1 MDAKTAAQA
10 TGKES
15 YSLDDMSSALQAT
28 SDEAWMQMKRHSD
41 ALLAREQQQ
50 QRERLQL
57 HDGAACNHDLLTAG
71 WRRSSHLH
79 VGNSDDSFSD
89 SDSGCGSEED
99 AAVQFE

>member
-57 HDGAACNHDLLTAG
+57 HDGAACNHDLTAG